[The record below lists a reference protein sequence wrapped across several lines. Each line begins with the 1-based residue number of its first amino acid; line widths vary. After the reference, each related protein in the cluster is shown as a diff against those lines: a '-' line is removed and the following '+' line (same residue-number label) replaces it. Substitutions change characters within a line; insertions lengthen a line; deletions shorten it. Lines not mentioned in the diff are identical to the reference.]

1 MESDVATYPTQEH
14 TQNPEGKTCRDEIP
28 PGRHV
33 KRGEHKEDKSKHQQY
48 NPDHF
53 IFLSV

>member
-1 MESDVATYPTQEH
+1 MESDVAAYPAQEH
-14 TQNPEGKTCRDEIP
+14 TQNPEGETCRDEIP

-33 KRGEHKEDKSKHQQY
+33 KRGKHEEDKSKHQQY